1 VLSIDGQK
9 LEFPPHKDGAHVEYA
24 PLYRRFAE
32 LIATGKSD
40 IDVTPFR
47 LVADAFLAGKRT
59 PVARF
64 EE

>member
-1 VLSIDGQK
+1 MPNTCS
-9 LEFPPHKDGAHVEYA
+9 
-24 PLYRRFAE
+24 YRRFAE
-32 LIATGKSD
+32 LIAAGESE
-40 IDVTPFR
+40 IDATPFR